1 MQATA
6 GRNEAI
12 EVTESKSLDAP
23 KIFLPVPSNPK
34 LDVRH
39 GTGTGSG
46 VPTTTDF
53 QSEESSEGSSSFHVF
68 TWPERTKSSQQNTRP
83 DASAIP
89 EDLSGPIQD
98 RSCKDL
104 IEIEQFIQH
113 RVSLARRMSYRN
125 CSKRSRQQVLSDLA
139 KCKPPM
145 TDAGER
151 LSALK
156 EYGNKVDI
164 INDADTVFNLFLPP
178 EAKGPTT
185 EEFWGAVDERMK
197 V

>member
-1 MQATA
+1 
-6 GRNEAI
+6 
-12 EVTESKSLDAP
+12 
-23 KIFLPVPSNPK
+23 
-34 LDVRH
+34 
-39 GTGTGSG
+39 
-46 VPTTTDF
+46 
-53 QSEESSEGSSSFHVF
+53 
-68 TWPERTKSSQQNTRP
+68 
-83 DASAIP
+83 
-89 EDLSGPIQD
+89 
-98 RSCKDL
+98 
-104 IEIEQFIQH
+104 
-113 RVSLARRMSYRN
+113 
-125 CSKRSRQQVLSDLA
+125 
-139 KCKPPM
+139 M